1 MTQQAK
7 RATLFDA
14 WAARYDTAVA
24 AGGQDFP
31 FAGYDE
37 VLTTAVRAAAA
48 ERWATWWDA
57 DEFYWAA
64 DEAIAVGAEV
74 ELSLTYQQVS
84 RCAGVFTV
92 TVANGR
98 AGQPEQATG

>member
-7 RATLFDA
+7 RVTFFDA
-14 WAARYDTAVA
+14 WAARYETAVA
-24 AGGQDFP
+24 ADDDDFP

-37 VLTTAVRAAAA
+37 VLATAVRTAAA

>member
-7 RATLFDA
+7 RVTLFDA

-24 AGGQDFP
+24 AGGDDFP

-48 ERWATWWDA
+48 ERWATWWNA

-64 DEAIAVGAEV
+64 DEAIAACSEVGLPA
-74 ELSLTYQQVS
+74 TYQQVS
-84 RCAGVFTV
+84 ICAGVFTV
-92 TVANGR
+92 RVANGR
-98 AGQPEQATG
+98 AGQPEHATE